1 MPSVGKAFVVGPSYA
16 PILGKLL
23 AKITSGTFVELGK
36 PHTYLDGK
44 LLIAPAKKRVVEITD
59 ILTWIQAFTIYQWIF
74 CSTYPSRWQDT
85 TQYKLLI
92 LQMACQFPRPAWLND
107 DMAFRKDAAAYFL
120 TDWSQMNLNLYNFH
134 TRASSTITGQSAPRL
149 TSWPIPQPHR
159 TSNPSVPS
167 TPFSIVDPGM
177 MAPVTGLWVN
187 VGIVMSAK
195 DAMVNTPL
203 STVPFEP
210 TRGLGAPGPS
220 LHPGE
225 NAVGVNKVALQVA
238 APSYVNTV
246 SSSLTVPCS
255 TFAFTGVDSQ
265 QKPGLNLFFNDSCS
279 SALALLLHQPL
290 LPPYKVSPIRVE

>member
-1 MPSVGKAFVVGPSYA
+1 
-16 PILGKLL
+16 
-23 AKITSGTFVELGK
+23 
-36 PHTYLDGK
+36 
-44 LLIAPAKKRVVEITD
+44 
-59 ILTWIQAFTIYQWIF
+59 
-74 CSTYPSRWQDT
+74 
-85 TQYKLLI
+85 
-92 LQMACQFPRPAWLND
+92 
-107 DMAFRKDAAAYFL
+107 
-120 TDWSQMNLNLYNFH
+120 
-134 TRASSTITGQSAPRL
+134 
-149 TSWPIPQPHR
+149 
-159 TSNPSVPS
+159 
-167 TPFSIVDPGM
+167 M

-210 TRGLGAPGPS
+210 PRGLGAPGPS

-265 QKPGLNLFFNDSCS
+265 QKTGLNFFFNDSCS

>member
-1 MPSVGKAFVVGPSYA
+1 MPSVRKAFVVGPSYA

-23 AKITSGTFVELGK
+23 AKITSGAFVELAK

-44 LLIAPAKKRVVEITD
+44 LLIAPAKKRVVEIID

-92 LQMACQFPRPAWLND
+92 LQMACQFPRPAWLNY

-149 TSWPIPQPHR
+149 TSLAHTSASSNIKSKRSFNPIQYCR
-159 TSNPSVPS
+159 SWN
-167 TPFSIVDPGM
+167 DG
-177 MAPVTGLWVN
+177 AVTGLWVN
-187 VGIVMSAK
+187 VSIVMSAK

-203 STVPFEP
+203 PTVPFEP
-210 TRGLGAPGPS
+210 TRGLSAPGPS
-220 LHPGE
+220 LRPGE

-246 SSSLTVPCS
+246 SSSSTVPCS

-290 LPPYKVSPIRVE
+290 LPPYKVSPVRVE